1 MKFSKSKHI
10 KCIGLQKQLA
20 SLVLLTQQYKIDQNL
35 SQFPLSPKLSSH
47 VLLAAHLNA
56 VQLSLR
62 AKLLEDYFPVISLCL
77 VVLLLLS
84 GPVESQVGVSSPF
97 TAPFAEQL

>member
-1 MKFSKSKHI
+1 M
-10 KCIGLQKQLA
+10 LA
-20 SLVLLTQQYKIDQNL
+20 SLVLLTLQYQNW
-35 SQFPLSPKLSSH
+35 PKSVPISFVPQLSSH

-77 VVLLLLS
+77 VVLLLLL

>member
-1 MKFSKSKHI
+1 MCVLNLSYSK
-10 KCIGLQKQLA
+10 CLALQRS
-20 SLVLLTQQYKIDQNL
+20 SLRSSYLHYNTNIDQNL

-77 VVLLLLS
+77 VVLLLLL